1 MKKSISVV
9 IPAYNE
15 EGNVAELH
23 REILDVCQRIAY
35 EYEIIFID
43 DASSDGTSSELKKL
57 SPVKIIQFRKNF
69 GQTQAFDAGI
79 KMAKHDLIVTMDGD
93 GQNDPS
99 DIPGMIKLMD
109 EEGYDVVSGWRKNRK
124 DNFSKRF
131 MSRVANLLRRLLIND
146 GIQDSGCSLKVY
158 KRECFK
164 DVSLYGEM
172 HRFIP
177 ALLKIKGY
185 KIGEKVVNHR
195 PRLHGTSKYSW
206 KRGLKGFID
215 MISIWYWKKY
225 AVRPLHILGS
235 LGMFIVGF
243 GIISAI
249 ITIIEFLRGQD
260 LSDTIWPL
268 FTLFSIFIGM
278 QIFIT
283 GLIADMMNKTYYENR
298 NEVPYSILQVIDSEK
313 EQVE

>member
-9 IPAYNE
+9 VPAYNE

-23 REILDVCQRIAY
+23 REILEVCQQIAY
-35 EYEIIFID
+35 AYEIIFID
-43 DASSDGTSSELKKL
+43 DASSDGTLSELKKL
-57 SPVKIIQFRKNF
+57 RPVKIIQFRKNF

-79 KMAKHDLIVTMDGD
+79 KMAKHDIIVTMDGD

-177 ALLKIKGY
+177 ALLEIKGY

-195 PRLHGTSKYSW
+195 PRVHGTSKYSW

-235 LGMFIVGF
+235 LGIFIVGF
-243 GIISAI
+243 GFISGI
-249 ITIIEFLRGQD
+249 ITIMEYLRGQD

-313 EQVE
+313 EKVE